1 MASVQCSV
9 WKKGLMFQNCLYF
22 AKETERTELKWHFL
36 HSILEDF
43 PFFLPLFCW
52 AQGNIMHKAVHF
64 DINMISSWI
73 ELSLALKVAQ
83 IKIALFLGHFALKSI
98 QYLNSK
104 LGHLHTPRTTKILVV
119 PAYSHWGLNPPM
131 IVCKGEEYDEQ
142 AMNNIFTEYY
152 SAYSLCKW
160 AELRELWGHA
170 YNYWN
175 HLVKGFLLKILGLK
189 EINCYGN

>member
-104 LGHLHTPRTTKILVV
+104 LGHLHTPKTTKILVV
-119 PAYSHWGLNPPM
+119 PAYSHWGLNPQLLFVKARIM
-131 IVCKGEEYDEQ
+131 
-142 AMNNIFTEYY
+142 MNKQWTT
-152 SAYSLCKW
+152 YSLNIIQHTPCVNGQNL
-160 AELRELWGHA
+160 ENFEGTHT
-170 YNYWN
+170 
-175 HLVKGFLLKILGLK
+175 IT
-189 EINCYGN
+189 EITW